1 MPIPL
6 ILGAAAAAAGLIGAG
21 AGIHGGIK
29 MKEAHNTIESAQS
42 RHDRNKRR
50 FKEKQEAATNA
61 MDTLGELELNT
72 LKSFKHFQAL
82 IEIIQNRPEFKPYE
96 KNGVK
101 IPPYDKEKI
110 KEVSVGAEILLGGLG
125 GAGLGTAGGLA
136 ASGLTTGAIMA
147 FGTASTG
154 TAISTLSGAAAT
166 NATLAALGGGSLA
179 AGGGGMA
186 LGSLILGGATL
197 GVGLLVGGIIFNI
210 TGSSLS
216 DKADE
221 AWAQMKKAE
230 NEIDSICPYLDDL
243 KNIAER
249 YNAALIKVKN
259 IYDSHI
265 KLLYSIFNS
274 QTALYDTIDWN
285 NFSDEQRLSVEN
297 TALLVDVLY
306 KMCKVNI
313 VNKSKTE
320 GEKPS
325 INKLDIEQTLQ
336 DTETVLQENKLTA

>member
-29 MKEAHNTIESAQS
+29 MKEAHDTIESAQR

-82 IEIIQNRPEFKPYE
+82 IEIIQNRPKFKPYE

-221 AWAQMKKAE
+221 AWSQMKKAE
-230 NEIDSICPYLDDL
+230 DEIDSICPYLDDL
-243 KNIAER
+243 KSIAER
-249 YNAALIKVKN
+249 YSAALIKVKN

-274 QTALYDTIDWN
+274 QTAMYNTIDWN
-285 NFSDEQRLSVEN
+285 NFTLEQQVTVHN
-297 TALLVDVLY
+297 TSLLVGVLFN
-306 KMCKVNI
+306 MCKVNI
-313 VNKSKTE
+313 VNKSETE

-325 INKLDIEQTLQ
+325 INKSDIEQTLQ
-336 DTETVLQENKLTA
+336 DTETFLQAKKLIA

>member
-21 AGIHGGIK
+21 AGISGGMK
-29 MKEAHNTIESAQS
+29 MKEANDTIEAAQS
-42 RHDRNKRR
+42 RHRRNISR
-50 FKEKQEAATNA
+50 FKEKQEAATKA
-61 MDTLGELELNT
+61 MDSLGELELKT
-72 LKSFKHFQAL
+72 LKSFKAFEAL
-82 IEIIQNRPEFKPYE
+82 IEIIQNRPEFKPYD
-96 KNGVK
+96 KNGVH

-110 KEVSVGAEILLGGLG
+110 KGVYVGAEILLGGLG
-125 GAGLGTAGGLA
+125 GAGLGTAGGFA
-136 ASGLTTGAIMA
+136 ASGLTTAAVMA
-147 FGTASTG
+147 FGSASTG

-274 QTALYDTIDWN
+274 QTAMYNTIDWN
-285 NFSDEQRLSVEN
+285 NFTLEQQVTVHN
-297 TALLVDVLY
+297 TSLLVGILY

-313 VNKSKTE
+313 VNKSETE
-320 GEKPS
+320 GEPPS
-325 INKLDIEQTLQ
+325 INKSAIEQTLQ
-336 DTETVLQENKLTA
+336 DTETFLQAKKLTA

>member
-1 MPIPL
+1 M
-6 ILGAAAAAAGLIGAG
+6 
-21 AGIHGGIK
+21 H
-29 MKEAHNTIESAQS
+29 
-42 RHDRNKRR
+42 
-50 FKEKQEAATNA
+50 
-61 MDTLGELELNT
+61 
-72 LKSFKHFQAL
+72 
-82 IEIIQNRPEFKPYE
+82 
-96 KNGVK
+96 

-110 KEVSVGAEILLGGLG
+110 REVSVGAEILLGGLG
-125 GAGLGTAGGLA
+125 GAGLGTAGGFA
-136 ASGLTTGAIMA
+136 ASGLTTAAVMA
-147 FGTASTG
+147 LGTASTG
-154 TAISTLSGAAAT
+154 TAISTLSGVAAT

-197 GVGLLVGGIIFNI
+197 GVGLLVGGIIFNL

-274 QTALYDTIDWN
+274 QTAMYNTIDWN
-285 NFSDEQRLSVEN
+285 NFTLEQQVTVHN
-297 TALLVDVLY
+297 TSLLVGVLFN
-306 KMCKVNI
+306 MCKVNI
-313 VNKSKTE
+313 VNKSETE

-325 INKLDIEQTLQ
+325 INKSDIEQTLQ
-336 DTETVLQENKLTA
+336 DTETFLQAKKLTA

>member
-21 AGIHGGIK
+21 AGISGGIK
-29 MKEAHNTIESAQS
+29 MKEANDTIEAAQS
-42 RHDRNKRR
+42 RHSRNQRR

-297 TALLVDVLY
+297 TALLVGVLY

>member
-29 MKEAHNTIESAQS
+29 MKEAHDTIESAQS

-274 QTALYDTIDWN
+274 QTAMYNTIDWN
-285 NFSDEQRLSVEN
+285 NFTLEQQVTVHN
-297 TALLVDVLY
+297 TSLLVGVLFN
-306 KMCKVNI
+306 MCKVNI
-313 VNKSKTE
+313 VNKSETE
-320 GEKPS
+320 GEKSS
-325 INKLDIEQTLQ
+325 INKSDIEQTLQ
-336 DTETVLQENKLTA
+336 DTETFLQAKKLIA

>member
-21 AGIHGGIK
+21 AGISGGMK
-29 MKEAHNTIESAQS
+29 MKEANDTIEAAQS
-42 RHDRNKRR
+42 RHRRNISR
-50 FKEKQEAATNA
+50 FKEKQEAATKA
-61 MDTLGELELNT
+61 MDSLGELELKT
-72 LKSFKHFQAL
+72 LQSFKRFQAL
-82 IEIIQNRPEFKPYE
+82 IEIIQNRPEFKSYE
-96 KNGVK
+96 KNGVH

-110 KEVSVGAEILLGGLG
+110 REVSVGAEILLGGLG
-125 GAGLGTAGGLA
+125 GAGLGTAGGFA
-136 ASGLTTGAIMA
+136 ASGLTTAAVMA
-147 FGTASTG
+147 LGTASTG
-154 TAISTLSGAAAT
+154 TAISTLSGVAAT

-297 TALLVDVLY
+297 TALLVGVLY

>member
-21 AGIHGGIK
+21 AGISGGMK
-29 MKEAHNTIESAQS
+29 MKEANDTIEAAQS
-42 RHDRNKRR
+42 RHRRNISR
-50 FKEKQEAATNA
+50 FKEKQEAATKA
-61 MDTLGELELNT
+61 MDILGELELNT
-72 LKSFKHFQAL
+72 LKSFKRFQSL
-82 IEIIQNRPEFKPYE
+82 LEIIQNRPEFKSYE
-96 KNGVK
+96 KNGVH
-101 IPPYDKEKI
+101 IPPYDKAKI
-110 KEVSVGAEILLGGLG
+110 QEVSVGAEILLGGLG
-125 GAGLGTAGGLA
+125 GAGLGAAGGFA
-136 ASGLTTGAIMA
+136 ASGLTTAAVMA

-154 TAISTLSGAAAT
+154 TAISTLSGVAAT

-186 LGSLILGGATL
+186 LGSMILGGATL
-197 GVGLLVGGIIFNI
+197 GVGLLVGGIIFNL

-230 NEIDSICPYLDDL
+230 DEINSICPYLDDL
-243 KNIAER
+243 KSIAER
-249 YNAALIKVKN
+249 YTVALIKVKN

-265 KLLYSIFNS
+265 KLLYAIFTS
-274 QTALYDTIDWN
+274 QTAMYNTIDWN
-285 NFSDEQRLSVEN
+285 NFSGEQRLSVEN
-297 TALLVDVLY
+297 TALLVGLLY

-313 VNKSKTE
+313 VNKS
-320 GEKPS
+320 EKESERQS
-325 INKLDIEQTLQ
+325 INRADIEKTLQ

>member
-21 AGIHGGIK
+21 AGISGGMK
-29 MKEAHNTIESAQS
+29 MKEANDTIEAAQS
-42 RHDRNKRR
+42 RHRRNISR
-50 FKEKQEAATNA
+50 FKEKQEAATKA
-61 MDTLGELELNT
+61 MDSLGELELKT
-72 LKSFKHFQAL
+72 LQSFKRFQAL
-82 IEIIQNRPEFKPYE
+82 IEIIQNRPEFKSYE
-96 KNGVK
+96 KNGVH

-110 KEVSVGAEILLGGLG
+110 REVSVGAEILLGGLG
-125 GAGLGTAGGLA
+125 GAGLGTAGGFA
-136 ASGLTTGAIMA
+136 ASGLTTAAVMA
-147 FGTASTG
+147 LGTASTG
-154 TAISTLSGAAAT
+154 TAISTLSGVAAT

-197 GVGLLVGGIIFNI
+197 GVGLLVGGIIFNL

-274 QTALYDTIDWN
+274 QTAMYNTIDWN
-285 NFSDEQRLSVEN
+285 NFTLEQQVTVHN
-297 TALLVDVLY
+297 TSLLVGVLFN
-306 KMCKVNI
+306 MCKVNI
-313 VNKSKTE
+313 VNKSETE
-320 GEKPS
+320 SEKPS
-325 INKLDIEQTLQ
+325 INKSDIEQTLQ

>member
-297 TALLVDVLY
+297 TALLVGVLY

-320 GEKPS
+320 SEKPS

>member
-259 IYDSHI
+259 IYDSDI

-297 TALLVDVLY
+297 TALLVGVLY

>member
-21 AGIHGGIK
+21 AGISGGMK
-29 MKEAHNTIESAQS
+29 MKEANDTIEAAQS
-42 RHDRNKRR
+42 RHRRNISR
-50 FKEKQEAATNA
+50 FKEKQEAATKA
-61 MDTLGELELNT
+61 MDSLGELELKT
-72 LKSFKHFQAL
+72 LQSFKAFEAL

-96 KNGVK
+96 KNGVH

-110 KEVSVGAEILLGGLG
+110 REVSVGAEILLGGLG
-125 GAGLGTAGGLA
+125 GAGLGTAGGFA
-136 ASGLTTGAIMA
+136 ASGLTTAAVMA
-147 FGTASTG
+147 LGTASTG
-154 TAISTLSGAAAT
+154 TAISTLSGVAAT

-186 LGSLILGGATL
+186 LGSMILGGATL
-197 GVGLLVGGIIFNI
+197 GVGLLVGGIIFNL

-230 NEIDSICPYLDDL
+230 DEIDSVCPYLDDL
-243 KNIAER
+243 KSIAER
-249 YNAALIKVKN
+249 YTAALIRVKN

-274 QTALYDTIDWN
+274 QGSMYDIIDWN
-285 NFSDEQRLSVEN
+285 NFSLEQQLTVEN
-297 TALLVDVLY
+297 TALLVRFLY
-306 KMCKVNI
+306 NMCKVNI
-313 VNKSKTE
+313 VNKS
-320 GEKPS
+320 EKESERQS
-325 INKLDIEQTLQ
+325 INRADIEQTLQ
-336 DTETVLQENKLTA
+336 DTETFLQAQKLTA

>member
-21 AGIHGGIK
+21 AGISGGIK
-29 MKEAHNTIESAQS
+29 MKEANDTIEAAQS
-42 RHDRNKRR
+42 RHRRNISR
-50 FKEKQEAATNA
+50 FKEKQEAATKA
-61 MDTLGELELNT
+61 MDSLGELELKT
-72 LKSFKHFQAL
+72 LQSFKRFQAL
-82 IEIIQNRPEFKPYE
+82 IEIIQNRPEFKSYE
-96 KNGVK
+96 KNGVH

-110 KEVSVGAEILLGGLG
+110 REVSVGAEILLGGLG
-125 GAGLGTAGGLA
+125 GAGLGTAGGFA
-136 ASGLTTGAIMA
+136 ASGLTTAAVMA
-147 FGTASTG
+147 LGTASTG
-154 TAISTLSGAAAT
+154 TAISTLSGVAAT

-197 GVGLLVGGIIFNI
+197 GVGLLVGGIIFNL

-274 QTALYDTIDWN
+274 QTAMYNTIDWN
-285 NFSDEQRLSVEN
+285 NFTLEQQVTVHN
-297 TALLVDVLY
+297 TSLLVGVLFN
-306 KMCKVNI
+306 MCKVNI
-313 VNKSKTE
+313 VNKSETE
-320 GEKPS
+320 SEKPS
-325 INKLDIEQTLQ
+325 INKSDIEQTLQ
-336 DTETVLQENKLTA
+336 DTETFLQAKKLTA

>member
-274 QTALYDTIDWN
+274 QTALYNTIDWN
-285 NFSDEQRLSVEN
+285 NFTLEQQVTVHN
-297 TALLVDVLY
+297 TSLLVGVLFN
-306 KMCKVNI
+306 MCKVNI
-313 VNKSKTE
+313 VNKSETE
-320 GEKPS
+320 SEKPS
-325 INKLDIEQTLQ
+325 INKSDIEQTLQ
-336 DTETVLQENKLTA
+336 DTETFLQAKKLTA

>member
-297 TALLVDVLY
+297 TALLVGVLY